1 LKPWLKKS
9 GVIPPKADADFVYRM
24 EDILDLY
31 TQPYDAKRPLVCMDE
46 TSKQLV
52 SEVRTPLA
60 LRPGQPARYDYEY
73 QREGVCNVFMFFE
86 PLRGWRA
93 VDIRARRTKQDWV
106 YGMKKLVEEYYPE
119 AEVVRVV
126 VDNLNTHNPAAF
138 YEFFAPAEAK
148 EILNRLEVHYT
159 PKHASWLNMAEIEL
173 SVVSRQCLNQRI
185 PDQQRMP
192 REVSAWARARNE
204 QCKRVDWQFTTAD
217 ARIRLKRLYP
227 TYSR

>member
-9 GVIPPKADADFVYRM
+9 WIIPPKADADFVYRM
-24 EDILDLY
+24 EEILELY
-31 TQPYDAKRPLVCMDE
+31 TQPYDPKRSLVCMDE

-52 SEVRTPLA
+52 REVRTPMA
-60 LRPGQPARYDYEY
+60 LRPGQPAKYDYEY

-93 VDIRARRTKQDWV
+93 VDIRARRTKQEWV
-106 YGMKKLVEEYYPE
+106 YSMKHLVEEHYPE

-148 EILNRLEVHYT
+148 GILDRLELHYT
-159 PKHASWLNMAEIEL
+159 PKHASWLNMVEIEL
-173 SVVSRQCLNQRI
+173 SVLSRQCLNQRI
-185 PDQQRMP
+185 PDQQQM
-192 REVSAWARARNE
+192 
-204 QCKRVDWQFTTAD
+204 Q
-217 ARIRLKRLYP
+217 
-227 TYSR
+227 

>member
-1 LKPWLKKS
+1 
-9 GVIPPKADADFVYRM
+9 M
-24 EDILDLY
+24 EEILELY
-31 TQPYDAKRPLVCMDE
+31 TQSYNPKRPLVCMDE

-52 SEVRTPLA
+52 SEVRTPIA
-60 LRPGQPARYDYEY
+60 LRPGHPARYDHEY
-73 QREGVCNVFMFFE
+73 RREGVCNVFMFFE

-93 VDIRARRTKQDWV
+93 VEIRARRTKQEWV
-106 YGMKKLVEEYYPE
+106 YSMKKLVEEHYPE

-148 EILNRLEVHYT
+148 GILDRLELHYT

-173 SVVSRQCLNQRI
+173 SVLSRQCLNQRI
-185 PDQQRMP
+185 PNQQRMQS
-192 REVSAWARARNE
+192 EVRAWARERNE
-204 QCKRVDWQFTTAD
+204 HCKTVDWQFTTAD

-227 TYSR
+227 SYSG